1 MFFYVFSVYGLYTA
15 IFTHLCELVIC
26 TWVWKLILVGI
37 HMDANVCMRYV
48 YILAFYSLGK
58 GLWAV

>member
-1 MFFYVFSVYGLYTA
+1 MYGLYTA
-15 IFTHLCELVIC
+15 IFTHLCELVIH

-48 YILAFYSLGK
+48 HILAFYSLGK
-58 GLWAV
+58 GPWAV